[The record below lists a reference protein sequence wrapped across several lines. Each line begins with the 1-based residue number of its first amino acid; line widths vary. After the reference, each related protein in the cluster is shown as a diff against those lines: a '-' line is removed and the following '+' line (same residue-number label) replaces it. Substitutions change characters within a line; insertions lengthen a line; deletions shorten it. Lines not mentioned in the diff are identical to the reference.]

1 MASTD
6 FSTVSV
12 DSFAASRSVIEL
24 PNTATVGQALSL
36 LSEHG
41 ISSVPVWNTETSQY
55 DGWVDSRDITA
66 LLVRIMSQDSDDTR
80 FMNLRAVNSRAI
92 TIDETPITEVIA
104 TGDEFVNL
112 PEGSFFQ
119 EVLDVLGRRAHRA
132 GIYNRASGKMTKVIS
147 QFDVVRFLAEL
158 VEQSASESFSALWQT
173 TIQDANIAFK
183 TVTSVRGSSNPLD
196 AFSVLASSNLSGVP
210 VVNSSG
216 VIVSVLSTTDV
227 RHVWTAN
234 KFEFM
239 DVTLSGVLHRAA
251 GDGGPREPVVVS
263 PTATIAEA
271 LFKLRD
277 EHVHRV
283 FVIDADRKPVGVI
296 SLKDI
301 ISSILLPRE

>member
-119 EVLDVLGRRAHRA
+119 EVR
-132 GIYNRASGKMTKVIS
+132 
-147 QFDVVRFLAEL
+147 QE
-158 VEQSASESFSALWQT
+158 
-173 TIQDANIAFK
+173 
-183 TVTSVRGSSNPLD
+183 
-196 AFSVLASSNLSGVP
+196 
-210 VVNSSG
+210 
-216 VIVSVLSTTDV
+216 
-227 RHVWTAN
+227 
-234 KFEFM
+234 
-239 DVTLSGVLHRAA
+239 
-251 GDGGPREPVVVS
+251 GDKGP
-263 PTATIAEA
+263 
-271 LFKLRD
+271 
-277 EHVHRV
+277 
-283 FVIDADRKPVGVI
+283 
-296 SLKDI
+296 
-301 ISSILLPRE
+301 